1 MAVEARGGKQF
12 PDGRALLDQLNGLN
26 AWCKV
31 TVLRLRN
38 CGLAEGVG
46 RALAETLRVNTM
58 LTSRSTFATM
68 AWERAEGGRW
78 QRHCASTPAL
88 RRSSLATMSWERA
101 QDRQSLGH
109 CA

>member
-78 QRHCASTPAL
+78 QRHCASTT
-88 RRSSLATMSWERA
+88 R
-101 QDRQSLGH
+101 
-109 CA
+109 